1 LQSIK
6 QKLGSTNAYY
16 LKLSTQIVG
25 NALHNIVEEV
35 NAVQND
41 PQIAFRLQLG
51 LGLDPTSMDK
61 IKSAVR
67 EAWKATTIMDDFDLE
82 SDFKFHYNE
91 NRNTLKSMCNQMG
104 ISTYVSRP
112 SASRPIPRSTS
123 SSASRSTAQSRP
135 SSANSGTTNSST
147 SSSKDNGCLT
157 AIIVYIIASVVIG
170 GIIAAMGGDFVVGFV
185 IAGFIALFIF
195 GNS

>member
-1 LQSIK
+1 MQSIK

-25 NALHNIVEEV
+25 NALHNVVEEV

-51 LGLDPTSMDK
+51 VGLDPTSMDK
-61 IKSAVR
+61 IKSTVR

-82 SDFKFHYNE
+82 SDFRSHYNE

-112 SASRPIPRSTS
+112 STSSRPVSRPSTSTS
-123 SSASRSTAQSRP
+123 SSRNTTQSRP
-135 SSANSGTTNSST
+135 SKTYSSST
-147 SSSKDNGCLT
+147 SSSSSSNEDYGCLLWVVAALVAG
-157 AIIVYIIASVVIG
+157 AIGAAITQSGVGFFVGVVI
-170 GIIAAMGGDFVVGFV
+170 VGS
-185 IAGFIALFIF
+185 IWGKTQ
-195 GNS
+195 